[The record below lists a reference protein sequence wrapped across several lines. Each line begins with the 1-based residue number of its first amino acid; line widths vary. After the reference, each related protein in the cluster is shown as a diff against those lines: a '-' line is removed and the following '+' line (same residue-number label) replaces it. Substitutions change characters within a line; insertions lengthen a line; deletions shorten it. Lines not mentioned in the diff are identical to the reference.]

1 MIRSHVNI
9 LLFFDFLTLEML
21 IEGRKKS
28 AVMVMNHLCL
38 FAFSQ
43 KWRVPVKSEVNAILS
58 DVISQKQW
66 SVELFQADL

>member
-1 MIRSHVNI
+1 
-9 LLFFDFLTLEML
+9 
-21 IEGRKKS
+21 
-28 AVMVMNHLCL
+28 MVMNHLCL

-43 KWRVPVKSEVNAILS
+43 KWRVPVKSEVNGILS

>member
-1 MIRSHVNI
+1 MCCDGDEH
-9 LLFFDFLTLEML
+9 LF
-21 IEGRKKS
+21 
-28 AVMVMNHLCL
+28 L

-43 KWRVPVKSEVNAILS
+43 KWRVPVKFEVNAILS